1 MACFYWPVMESG
13 ELGPSFSIF
22 SLQLSIFFSILQK
35 ARKIE
40 RYGEVL
46 NTRLS
51 HQIESQVTDFPCS
64 DFISRGLP
72 VDQGRMR
79 NGTDGKREGLLAVQD
94 GEIKGT

>member
-1 MACFYWPVMESG
+1 MNWDPVFLSS
-13 ELGPSFSIF
+13 PCSF
-22 SLQLSIFFSILQK
+22 LFFSILQK

-46 NTRLS
+46 NARLS

-64 DFISRGLP
+64 DFISRGSP

-94 GEIKGT
+94 GEIKGN